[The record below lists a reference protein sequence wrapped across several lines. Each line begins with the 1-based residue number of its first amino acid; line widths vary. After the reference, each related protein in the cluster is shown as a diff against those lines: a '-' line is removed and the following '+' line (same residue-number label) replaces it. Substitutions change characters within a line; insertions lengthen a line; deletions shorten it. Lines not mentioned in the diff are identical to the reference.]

1 MAKTVEQILTDA
13 RYILQD
19 EVIPYRNSV
28 RDLLTALNGGLYEL
42 KRIRPDAWLSN
53 LGVGVELP
61 QYTDD
66 PLDLAMVIPINPMF
80 YQGLIYFVAGYA
92 ELKDDE
98 YTVNSRAALLLK
110 AFGDNNTQ
118 PGSVG

>member
-1 MAKTVEQILTDA
+1 MAKTVEQILSNA

-28 RDLLTALNGGLYEL
+28 DDLLVALNSGLYEL
-42 KRIRPDAWLSN
+42 KRLRPDAWLSY
-53 LGVGVELP
+53 LGVGEELP
-61 QYTDD
+61 QYADV

-80 YQGLIYFVAGYA
+80 YQSLIYFISGYA

-98 YTVNSRAALLLK
+98 YTVDSRAALLLR
-110 AFGDNNTQ
+110 AFGNNNTQ

>member
-1 MAKTVEQILTDA
+1 MAKTVEKILSDA

-28 RDLLTALNGGLYEL
+28 NDLLTALNSGLYEL

-53 LGVGVELP
+53 LGIGVELP

-80 YQGLIYFVAGYA
+80 YQSLIYFVSGYA

-98 YTVNSRAALLLK
+98 YTVDTRASLLLK

>member
-1 MAKTVEQILTDA
+1 MAKTVEKILSDA
-13 RYILQD
+13 RFILQD

-28 RDLLTALNGGLYEL
+28 NDLLTALNSGLYEL
-42 KRIRPDAWLSN
+42 KRIRPDAWLSH
-53 LGVGVELP
+53 LGIGVELP
-61 QYTDD
+61 QYTDT

-80 YQGLIYFVAGYA
+80 YQSLIYFISGYA

-98 YTVNSRAALLLK
+98 YTVDSRAGLLLK

>member
-1 MAKTVEQILTDA
+1 MAKTVEQILSNA

-28 RDLLTALNGGLYEL
+28 DDLLVALNSGLYEL
-42 KRIRPDAWLSN
+42 KRLRPDAWLSY
-53 LGVGVELP
+53 LGVGEELP
-61 QYTDD
+61 QYANV

-80 YQGLIYFVAGYA
+80 YQSLIYFISGY
-92 ELKDDE
+92 
-98 YTVNSRAALLLK
+98 ALLLR
-110 AFGDNNTQ
+110 AFGNNNTQ

>member
-1 MAKTVEQILTDA
+1 MAKTVEKILSDA

-28 RDLLTALNGGLYEL
+28 NDLLTALNGGLYEL

-53 LGVGVELP
+53 LGIGVELP
-61 QYTDD
+61 QYTDT
-66 PLDLAMVIPINPMF
+66 PLDLDMVIPINPMF
-80 YQGLIYFVAGYA
+80 YQSLIYFISGYA

-98 YTVNSRAALLLK
+98 YTVDSRAALLLK